1 MWKRRT
7 ELSLAA
13 DVTKTSASVE
23 GGEVMQSLTL
33 VLAAATI
40 GLAFAASDHL
50 HSKQEPVH
58 VKVDRVHQ
66 HSNKPQS

>member
-1 MWKRRT
+1 
-7 ELSLAA
+7 
-13 DVTKTSASVE
+13 
-23 GGEVMQSLTL
+23 MQSLTL